1 MTEPHEP
8 QTAPTA
14 SPAAAD
20 APMLN
25 RAAWR
30 RILPFLAYVF
40 FIFAGDMLE
49 RMGHTPSSLLWL
61 YPVKITV
68 VIVLLALFWRDY
80 NELGRPAPRRT
91 VALAAAAGAV
101 VLVLWISLD
110 APWMIVGAAA
120 GYDPR
125 LGGAIDWPLA
135 LVRLAGAA
143 LVVPVME
150 ELFWRSFLMRW
161 IESAEFQSVDP
172 SRLGIKSFVVT
183 VVLFGF
189 EHNLWLAGI
198 VAGAVYGWLY
208 HRCRTLWAPIVAH
221 AVTNGLLGVWVVA
234 TGNWS
239 YW

>member
-1 MTEPHEP
+1 MTEPDEP
-8 QTAPTA
+8 RIATTA
-14 SPAAAD
+14 SPAPAD
-20 APMLN
+20 VPMLN

-40 FIFAGDMLE
+40 FIFVGDMLE
-49 RMGHTPSSLLWL
+49 RMGFPASSLLWL
-61 YPVKITV
+61 YPVKIAV
-68 VIVLLALFWRDY
+68 VIVLLAVNWRQY
-80 NELGRPAPRRT
+80 EELRQGAPGRT
-91 VALAAAAGAV
+91 VALAAVAGAV

-110 APWMIVGAAA
+110 APWMVVGSAP
-120 GYDPR
+120 GYDPQV
-125 LGGAIDWPLA
+125 GKGIDWPLV
-135 LVRLAGAA
+135 LVRTAGAA

-161 IESAEFQSVDP
+161 IEAAEFQSLDP
-172 SRLGIKSFVVT
+172 AQLGIKSFVIT
-183 VVLFGF
+183 IFLFGF
-189 EHNLWLAGI
+189 EHNLWLAGM

-208 HRCRTLWAPIVAH
+208 KRYRTLWAPIVAH